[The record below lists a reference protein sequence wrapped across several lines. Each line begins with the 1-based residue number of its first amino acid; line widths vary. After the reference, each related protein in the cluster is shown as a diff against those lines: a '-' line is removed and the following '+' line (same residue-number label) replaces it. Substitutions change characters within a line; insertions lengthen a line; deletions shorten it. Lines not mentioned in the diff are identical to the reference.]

1 MDTRHLFRTHIFSS
15 IDVRR
20 TDESEISFCNLCL
33 ELERVDAVPE
43 CLLRRHVHEEEG
55 GDGRHGLAV
64 AVDRV
69 QNGVRLQHAVQ
80 LGLSDALVHA
90 AKQLV
95 RREVPVQV
103 LLDGVDPLLVA
114 SLVLV

>member
-1 MDTRHLFRTHIFSS
+1 MS
-15 IDVRR
+15 I
-20 TDESEISFCNLCL
+20 
-33 ELERVDAVPE
+33 ELRIGDSVPE
-43 CLLRRHVHEEEG
+43 CLLRRHVHQEQC
-55 GDGRHGLAV
+55 GDRGHGLAV

>member
-1 MDTRHLFRTHIFSS
+1 MITK
-15 IDVRR
+15 
-20 TDESEISFCNLCL
+20 LCFVIYRAK
-33 ELERVDAVPE
+33 ERDGVPE
-43 CLLRRHVHEEEG
+43 GLLRRHVHQEQG
-55 GDGRHGLAV
+55 GDRRHGLAV
-64 AVDRV
+64 AVHRV

-80 LGLSDALVHA
+80 LGLSDALIHA